1 MSDSRHKF
9 YKVAE
14 ATAREGGFGV
24 ALDGRGLRT
33 PGGAAFVVPSELL
46 ADACAREWDAQ
57 QTVIQPHTMPLTRL
71 VNVALDHAEANRA
84 DLVKHV
90 RSYATTDLV
99 AHRADRPASLT
110 ERQAKTWDPLVAWA
124 QSELGATLPLAG
136 LIAAEPDEA
145 SLDHVAAA
153 AAALDKFA
161 LTGVAHGAGVG
172 GSAVI
177 AFALQRGRLDGR
189 EAFEASCLD
198 DLYSL
203 ETWGEDEAARERL
216 EQIYLEFLALQ
227 IYFAALKSG

>member
-1 MSDSRHKF
+1 MSKSRHKF
-9 YKVAE
+9 FKVAE
-14 ATAREGGFGV
+14 AVERDGGFGV

-33 PGGAAFVVPSELL
+33 PGRNVFVVPSELL

-84 DLVKHV
+84 DLVAHV
-90 RSYATTDLV
+90 RNYAATDLV
-99 AHRADRPASLT
+99 AHRADRPPSLT
-110 ERQAKTWDPLVAWA
+110 GRQAKVWDPLVAWA
-124 QSELGATLPLAG
+124 KGELGATLPLAG
-136 LIAAEPDEA
+136 LIAAQPDEA
-145 SLDHVAAA
+145 SLGRVAASA
-153 AAALDKFA
+153 GALDKFA
-161 LTGVAHGAGVG
+161 LTGVAHGAGVA

-189 EAFEASCLD
+189 EAFEAACLD

-203 ETWGEDEAARERL
+203 ETWGDDEAARERL

>member
-9 YKVAE
+9 FKVAQ
-14 ATAREGGFGV
+14 ATARDGGYGV

-33 PGGAAFVVPSELL
+33 PGGGAFVVPSELL

-84 DLVKHV
+84 ELVNHL
-90 RSYATTDLV
+90 RGYAATDLV
-99 AHRADRPASLT
+99 AHRADRPPSLT
-110 ERQAKTWDPLVAWA
+110 ARQGKHWDPLVAWA
-124 QSELGATLPLAG
+124 KSELGATLPLAG
-136 LIAAEPDEA
+136 LIAAQPDQA

-153 AAALDKFA
+153 ASALDNFA
-161 LTGVAHGAGVG
+161 LTGVAHGAAVA

-177 AFALQRGRLDGR
+177 GFALQRGRLDGR
-189 EAFEASCLD
+189 EAFEAACLD

>member
-9 YKVAE
+9 FKVAQ
-14 ATAREGGFGV
+14 ATARDGGYGV

-84 DLVKHV
+84 ELVNHL
-90 RSYATTDLV
+90 RGYAATDLV
-99 AHRADRPASLT
+99 AHRAYRPPSLT
-110 ERQAKTWDPLVAWA
+110 ARQGKHWDPLVAWA
-124 QSELGATLPLAG
+124 KSELGATLPLAG
-136 LIAAEPDEA
+136 LIAAQPDQA

-153 AAALDKFA
+153 ASALDNFA
-161 LTGVAHGAGVG
+161 LTGVAHGAAVA

-177 AFALQRGRLDGR
+177 GFALQRGRLDGR
-189 EAFEASCLD
+189 EAFEAACLD